1 MKYKTILSGQTF
13 VFDSVKEVL
22 AKAGEHK
29 SGDVLAGV
37 AAQLAVAAGVI
48 AALFHRWKEIRG
60 GEEDEAKKY

>member
-13 VFDSVKEVL
+13 VFDSVKEIL

-37 AAQLAVAAGVI
+37 AALRRMKARSAAC
-48 AALFHRWKEIRG
+48 R
-60 GEEDEAKKY
+60 EDLRLR